1 MPAVKPT
8 ANRDVREIVRDEHI
22 MRRPILKALEDG
34 PLTVPA
40 IAEAVGKPAHEVVF
54 WVMGL
59 RKYGW
64 IAETKETD
72 DDGFYL
78 YAAVEREDA

>member
-1 MPAVKPT
+1 M
-8 ANRDVREIVRDEHI
+8 RDVREIVRDEQS
-22 MRRPILKALEDG
+22 MRRPILKALENG

-40 IAEAVGKPAHEVVF
+40 IAEAIGKPTNEVVF

-64 IAETKETD
+64 IAETRETD

-78 YAAVEREDA
+78 YAAVEREEA